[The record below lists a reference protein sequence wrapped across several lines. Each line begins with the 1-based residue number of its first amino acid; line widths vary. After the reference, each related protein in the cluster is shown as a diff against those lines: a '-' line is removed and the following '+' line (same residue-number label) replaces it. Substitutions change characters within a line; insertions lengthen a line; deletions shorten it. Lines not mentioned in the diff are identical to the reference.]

1 MTTIIVIIVKITII
15 INITTIINIINIS
28 IITSTTLTQCPPA
41 DIQCCRRSR
50 FYSRLLQKGRLE
62 IKVFVKV

>member
-15 INITTIINIINIS
+15 IVIISIIVIINIS

-50 FYSRLLQKGRLE
+50 SYSMLLQKGGLE
-62 IKVFVKV
+62 LSRYL